1 MLVAS
6 DTPRHHRDMS
16 DDADHTDDDDM
27 NDDEQ
32 HHGTGHPRPAGD
44 GRRARSARS
53 RSSIARAAHAAFVD
67 HGYVGTTI
75 EAIAERAGVSAQ
87 TVYAAFG
94 SKRSL
99 LAAVLDAT
107 IVGDHDDVPLIER
120 EWVAALERITDADEA
135 AIHLGAGMTNVLART
150 APIFTVLARAAAD
163 PALSPL
169 LVENRRRRRQDVEG
183 LVAILAGNRLIRDDL
198 TVTAG
203 ADALFALA
211 SEDVYLL
218 LIDDC
223 GWSHDQVEAWITDA
237 IRRLILA

>member
-1 MLVAS
+1 VAS
-6 DTPRHHRDMS
+6 DTPDEH
-16 DDADHTDDDDM
+16 DDTTDHMTDDM
-27 NDDEQ
+27 NEDQQEHDTA
-32 HHGTGHPRPAGD
+32 HADATGD

-53 RSSIARAAHAAFVD
+53 RSTIARAAHAAFVD

-75 EAIAERAGVSAQ
+75 EAIADLAGVSAQ

-120 EWVAALERITDADEA
+120 DWVAALERIDDADEA
-135 AIHLGAGMTNVLART
+135 ASHLGSGVTGVLART
-150 APIFTVLARAAAD
+150 APIFAVLARASAD
-163 PALSPL
+163 PALTPL
-169 LVENRRRRRQDVEG
+169 LAENRRRRRQDVEG
-183 LVAILAGNRLIRDDL
+183 LVTILAANRLMRGDL
-198 TVTAG
+198 TVTTG

-218 LIDDC
+218 LVDEC
-223 GWSHDQVEAWITDA
+223 GWSRHQVEAWITDS

>member
-1 MLVAS
+1 
-6 DTPRHHRDMS
+6 
-16 DDADHTDDDDM
+16 M
-27 NDDEQ
+27 NDATQPDA
-32 HHGTGHPRPAGD
+32 TDRPGPSAD
-44 GRRARSARS
+44 GRRLRSARS
-53 RSSIARAAHAAFVD
+53 RSSIAHAAHAAFVD
-67 HGYVGTTI
+67 QGYVGTTI
-75 EAIAERAGVSAQ
+75 EAIADRAGVSAQ

-94 SKRSL
+94 NKRSL

-120 EWVAALERITDADEA
+120 DWVTALERIVDGDEA
-135 AIHLGAGMTNVLART
+135 AAHLGAGVTRVLART
-150 APIFTVLARAAAD
+150 TPIFTVLARAAAD
-163 PALSPL
+163 PALAPL
-169 LVENRRRRRQDVEG
+169 LAENRRRRHQDIER
-183 LVAILAGNRLIRDDL
+183 LVAILADNHLLRDGV

-237 IRRLILA
+237 IRRLILN